1 MASILISGGT
11 GLIGK
16 QLSKLLR
23 ENGHVVRILSRK
35 PSNNNTF
42 IHWDIDQQY
51 ISENALIGI
60 DTIVHLA
67 GEGIADGKWTDERK
81 KEIFD
86 SRVNSTKLLYSILSK
101 GNHQVKSFI
110 SASAV
115 GYYSEQGDKMMV
127 ETDSANTDFLGATCL
142 AWENELDK
150 ISSLNIRTV
159 KLRTGIVLSLAGGAL
174 KKMILS
180 FKFGFGS
187 AIGDGK
193 QWMSWIHEKDLCKMY
208 VYAIENANLTGAYN
222 AVAPIPVRNN
232 EFSKLLASA
241 LKKPFWFP
249 NVPKFML
256 QLLFGEMSIVI
267 LGSTKASSQKIED
280 AGFEF
285 QFRTL
290 DTCLKNLVENK

>member
-1 MASILISGGT
+1 M
-11 GLIGK
+11 
-16 QLSKLLR
+16 
-23 ENGHVVRILSRK
+23 
-35 PSNNNTF
+35 
-42 IHWDIDQQY
+42 
-51 ISENALIGI
+51 
-60 DTIVHLA
+60 
-67 GEGIADGKWTDERK
+67 
-81 KEIFD
+81 
-86 SRVNSTKLLYSILSK
+86 
-101 GNHQVKSFI
+101 
-110 SASAV
+110 
-115 GYYSEQGDKMMV
+115 
-127 ETDSANTDFLGATCL
+127 
-142 AWENELDK
+142 DK

-159 KLRTGIVLSLAGGAL
+159 KLRTGIVLSLVGGAL
-174 KKMILS
+174 KKMILP
-180 FKFGFGS
+180 FKFGLGS

-208 VYAIENANLTGAYN
+208 VYAIENAKLTGAYN
-222 AVAPIPVRNN
+222 AVAPIPVRNKV
-232 EFSKLLASA
+232 FSIELASA